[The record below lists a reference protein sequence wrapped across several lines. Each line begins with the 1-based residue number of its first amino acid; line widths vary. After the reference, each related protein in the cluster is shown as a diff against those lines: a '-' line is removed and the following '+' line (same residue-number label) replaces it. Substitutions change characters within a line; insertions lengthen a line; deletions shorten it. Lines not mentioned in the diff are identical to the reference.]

1 MMTAIVIF
9 SLFVGLSLVG
19 TVSVTAGSTMSAS
32 PIGGDGQEF
41 QEEEGQ
47 QQQDEI
53 QLCGSSN
60 NNSTNGA
67 GVTDGTNTNT
77 TTAGIIAADN
87 NNNSTTTSS
96 IYENPEYGIQMLC
109 PEDWVSMETENPLPF
124 DFQVTFVSLMD
135 AFEVGRMLESGGTP
149 EMAPAVGVAVMELP
163 FGNADVRLLED
174 IITRGIA
181 SEGQQIISTNPNATL
196 SGMPALEVVTVEPE
210 NRTRGMQVWTIQGDK
225 AYGVLYL
232 SHESGFDQ
240 SLPIAQDMIS
250 SFTITDDNTTHA
262 ALTGN
267 YNNTN
272 TTTSGIVGTDNNNNL
287 TTSSVYEN
295 PQHGIEIRHP
305 EDWIYMEGA
314 EGTETAFPL
323 DFFNVVFVSPMDA
336 FEVGRTLESGGTP
349 EVPPAVAVMISELP
363 NGTADVRQFGNYL
376 TEFLTSEG
384 QQIISTNPNATLSD
398 MPALEVVTVEPEN
411 RTRNFY
417 VSTVQGNIAYS
428 IGYTSHESRFD
439 QSLPIAQD
447 MISSFTIIDETGT
460 AAAPNTPTTNQFL
473 TPSESPPPTT
483 TTIDGGID
491 NNNSQATSL
500 EAARQQYL
508 QVWNQ
513 TEFQIGFNTF
523 IEPGSAPG
531 YGVYEERENNNIF
544 RPGETIQL
552 YAEPVGFGR
561 QPIIDEDT
569 GNTLYS
575 VDLAADIIISDVNG
589 NEIATIEDLP
599 MPNIIS
605 HRQNTELHLTLTV
618 TQESPFPVGDY
629 IVSYIV
635 HDQVTGESFEIDKRI
650 TITAEEDDN
659 AGTATT
665 IQERQRQQQ
674 LQPEQVEWLQY
685 ENATFGVGMLY
696 PSDWLQTGG
705 AAGEDGRF
713 VTVSNFYSPE
723 ETDWAYVFTA
733 IDNMPT
739 NLGSSLN
746 DTINAYD
753 QDPFVRDFKVLS
765 TSMNNFT
772 LAGMPAYTLEATYT
786 DTELGPQHLLAVEA
800 IIDNK
805 GYAIQYIAS
814 PQTYQQYFPIAE
826 RMIESFEIS
835 QQLQQ
840 QEQD

>member
-1 MMTAIVIF
+1 MVNNYSGSKTKMMNCCRTMMTAIVIF

-47 QQQDEI
+47 QQQNEI

-87 NNNSTTTSS
+87 NNN
-96 IYENPEYGIQMLC
+96 
-109 PEDWVSMETENPLPF
+109 
-124 DFQVTFVSLMD
+124 
-135 AFEVGRMLESGGTP
+135 
-149 EMAPAVGVAVMELP
+149 
-163 FGNADVRLLED
+163 
-174 IITRGIA
+174 
-181 SEGQQIISTNPNATL
+181 
-196 SGMPALEVVTVEPE
+196 
-210 NRTRGMQVWTIQGDK
+210 
-225 AYGVLYL
+225 
-232 SHESGFDQ
+232 
-240 SLPIAQDMIS
+240 
-250 SFTITDDNTTHA
+250 
-262 ALTGN
+262 
-267 YNNTN
+267 
-272 TTTSGIVGTDNNNNL
+272 L

-305 EDWIYMEGA
+305 EDWIYLEGA
-314 EGTETAFPL
+314 EGAETAFPL

-336 FEVGRTLESGGTP
+336 FEVGRTLESGETP
-349 EVPPAVAVMISELP
+349 EVPPAVAVMMSELP
-363 NGTADVRQFGNYL
+363 IGTADVRQFGNYL

-384 QQIISTNPNATLSD
+384 QQIISTNPNATLSG

-447 MISSFTIIDETGT
+447 MISSFTITDETST
-460 AAAPNTPTTNQFL
+460 TAAPNTPTTNQFL

-483 TTIDGGID
+483 TDGGID
-491 NNNSQATSL
+491 NNNNSQATSL

-575 VDLAADIIISDVNG
+575 IDLAADIILSDVNG

-599 MPNIIS
+599 MPDIIS

-650 TITAEEDDN
+650 TIAAEEDDN

-685 ENATFGVGMLY
+685 ENATYGVGMLY

-739 NLGSSLN
+739 NLESSLN
-746 DTINAYD
+746 DTINAYN
-753 QDPFVRDFKVLS
+753 QDPFVRDFQVIS

-840 QEQD
+840 QEQDEGEADQQQLQQPQPQQQNQGDSFSAVPGLF